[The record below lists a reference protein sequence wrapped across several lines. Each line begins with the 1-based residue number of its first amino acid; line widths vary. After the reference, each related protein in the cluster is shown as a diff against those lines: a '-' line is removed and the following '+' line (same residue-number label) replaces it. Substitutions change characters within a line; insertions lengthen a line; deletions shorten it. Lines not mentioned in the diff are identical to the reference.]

1 MGLHKDF
8 RLESYGA
15 DASGGLIGQRQGAS
29 TVADYSTDFHTR
41 ASQSCWNSSAHYDAF
56 HQGLADYIKDELV
69 SYEWPSLDG
78 VIEVAIR
85 IAFRI
90 LNRQW
95 EGR

>member
-8 RLESYGA
+8 GLESYGV

-29 TVADYSTDFHTR
+29 TVVDYSTDLHTR
-41 ASQSCWNSSAHYDAF
+41 ASQSSWNSSAHYDAF

-69 SYEWPSLDG
+69 SYERPSLAG
-78 VIEVAIR
+78 VIEVD
-85 IAFRI
+85 FKI

-95 EGR
+95 ERC